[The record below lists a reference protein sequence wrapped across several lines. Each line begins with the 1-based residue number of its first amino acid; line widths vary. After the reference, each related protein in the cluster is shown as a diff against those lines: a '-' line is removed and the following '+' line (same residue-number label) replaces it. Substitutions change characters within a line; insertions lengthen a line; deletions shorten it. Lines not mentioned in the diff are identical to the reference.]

1 MNIGIFTNILV
12 ATDDSESARKAV
24 DSAVKIAKLNNAKL
38 YAVNVISPGE
48 IAVTQHDPRD
58 PEWKKQMKENL
69 EAQGREAT
77 AYAKNAG
84 KTANVTVEPVIL
96 EGNPADEIVNFADKN
111 DVDLVV
117 IGTLGK
123 TGIKRFM
130 LGSVT
135 EKVVRYSKKPVLV
148 IK

>member
-1 MNIGIFTNILV
+1 MNISVFTNILV

-24 DSAVKIAKLNNAKL
+24 DSAIKIAKLNNAKL
-38 YAVNVISPGE
+38 YAVHVIAPGE
-48 IAVTQHDPRD
+48 VAVTQHDPRD

-69 EAQGREAT
+69 EAQGKEAT

-84 KTANVTVEPVIL
+84 KTANVTVEPVVL
-96 EGNPADEIVNFADKN
+96 EGNPADEIVNFAEKN
-111 DVDLVV
+111 NVDLVV

-123 TGIKRFM
+123 TGIKRFL

-135 EKVVRYSKKPVLV
+135 ENVVRHSKKPVLV
-148 IK
+148 MK